1 MQGSALQ
8 GARLIF
14 RREVACAMRSRS
26 SWAAMLMFSLTAIA
40 ALPSRFA
47 VRRPHRR

>member
-26 SWAAMLMFSLTAIA
+26 SWAAMFMFSLTDGDRGAFLCASLCA
-40 ALPSRFA
+40 A
-47 VRRPHRR
+47 